1 MKKNK
6 YTTHKNMQKMNR
18 IEEFFGHFCQS
29 FVVFSRCAIS
39 DSHVHILLKYRLHNH
54 LTFAFEPLHCRFL
67 RLGTNPT
74 HNSNQWCTFV
84 FFLFFSALVY
94 FVIVGAGG
102 IGCWY
107 CRCHCY
113 YWAMLSSCNL
123 AACRLL
129 VRVPFVDSL
138 EIRNKEHA
146 SLDVSD
152 VLLKWFKLFECEFHY
167 RKHKQNVNFFVQP
180 QQ

>member
-1 MKKNK
+1 
-6 YTTHKNMQKMNR
+6 
-18 IEEFFGHFCQS
+18 
-29 FVVFSRCAIS
+29 
-39 DSHVHILLKYRLHNH
+39 
-54 LTFAFEPLHCRFL
+54 
-67 RLGTNPT
+67 
-74 HNSNQWCTFV
+74 
-84 FFLFFSALVY
+84 
-94 FVIVGAGG
+94 
-102 IGCWY
+102 
-107 CRCHCY
+107 
-113 YWAMLSSCNL
+113 MLSSCNL

-129 VRVPFVDSL
+129 VRVPFVDLL

>member
-6 YTTHKNMQKMNR
+6 YTTHKNMQKMNG

-67 RLGTNPT
+67 RFGTNPA
-74 HNSNQWCTFV
+74 HNSNQHHSCS
-84 FFLFFSALVY
+84 FFSTLVY
-94 FVIVGAGG
+94 FVIVGAGSG
-102 IGCWY
+102 GCCTVVAIVIIKQCSAHATWL
-107 CRCHCY
+107 HVE
-113 YWAMLSSCNL
+113 
-123 AACRLL
+123 CRLL
-129 VRVPFVDSL
+129 IRVPFVDLL